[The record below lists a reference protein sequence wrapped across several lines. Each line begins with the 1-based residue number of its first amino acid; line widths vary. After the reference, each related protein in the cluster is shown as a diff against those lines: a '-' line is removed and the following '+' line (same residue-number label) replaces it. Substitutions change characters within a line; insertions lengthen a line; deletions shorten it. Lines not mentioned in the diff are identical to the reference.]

1 MEILIS
7 FTTTVGVVEALRTT
21 KDVAVDIVNKSIVLW
36 LKNKKFPSPDE
47 NTPINNRDT
56 NRRYPPF
63 GGLPGQSA
71 YLSTKSSRKT
81 YSMYYDLY
89 LSDNGI
95 PSWYLAIYRP
105 FGKFTIESESSNPGT
120 SKYKSSIV
128 AEPLYPHPVLD
139 NLHPFYYAS
148 LGYTVG
154 GGSATFEDSG
164 TNPVGAPLKMSEST
178 YETSY
183 SNRSSSSSSSSKSQG
198 TDSRYGKP
206 YLHWEIQTSS
216 TSVIFL

>member
-21 KDVAVDIVNKSIVLW
+21 KDVAVDVVNQSIVLW

-71 YLSTKSSRKT
+71 YLLTRSSRKR
-81 YSMYYDLY
+81 YSSYYDLY
-89 LSDNGI
+89 LSDNGT
-95 PSWYLAIYRP
+95 PSWYFAIYRP
-105 FGKFTIESESSNPGT
+105 YGKFTIQSNSSDPGAF
-120 SKYKSSIV
+120 KYKESIV
-128 AEPLYPHPVLD
+128 AEPLDPGLI

-154 GGSATFEDSG
+154 GGSATFEISG
-164 TNPVGAPLKMSEST
+164 TNPVGAPLKISEST
-178 YETSY
+178 YRTSY
-183 SNRSSSSSSSSKSQG
+183 SNRSSSSSSYSSNAG

-206 YLHWEIQTSS
+206 YSNSNTETSS
-216 TSVIFL
+216 GTVYFA